1 MIYISKIK
9 LHNFKSFDD
18 LEIKFD
24 SGINFL
30 VGDNNCGKTTIFS
43 AIDFILSGKDRDS
56 YITKDKILKD
66 DYVSVEIIL
75 SGDKLT
81 DYLDTNTVLKRYKKY
96 IYAEDG
102 SQNLIIRRSSKVE
115 KSADGKDLDITK
127 IRIIDKDTNEQ
138 HSPTGIDK
146 TIAALFDIQL
156 VLADTK
162 SSDYFALDK
171 TKLCGKLIK
180 AIVDTTKIEKWKE
193 FENTHEAVFSKVKTQ
208 LSEAEKSITKHLREQ
223 YSDDAEAHFDF
234 TPPKLSDMLTDGTL
248 LLKESSVETLSSEKG
263 TGMQRALVLAV
274 MQTYSELTVKD
285 SNDKPTFFLLDEPET
300 FLHPNAQ
307 YKLLDSLNI
316 ISRTSQVFIT
326 THSPYLLTKYNPEVN
341 SITVFHKQHNHNTI
355 KQENELNL
363 FGKSSPTWGE
373 INFYAFGIYTE
384 TFHDE
389 LYGFLQTKAIDI
401 DKKNYYEEDFNGFLN
416 EKGIGNTKKWL
427 KELSDKK
434 IQQQDRTLPVYIRN
448 YIHHPENMH
457 NARYSSEEL
466 KSSIDSLLSIY
477 KKIKIIS
484 RNNN

>member
-1 MIYISKIK
+1 MIYISRIK

-43 AIDFILSGKDRDS
+43 AIEFILSGKDRDS
-56 YITKDKILKD
+56 YIAKDKIAKD
-66 DYVSVEIIL
+66 DYVSAEITL
-75 SGDKLT
+75 SGDSLI
-81 DYLDTNTVLKRYKKY
+81 DYLDTDTVLKRYKKY
-96 IYAEDG
+96 IFTDG
-102 SQNLIIRRSSKVE
+102 GLQSLIIRRSSKIE

-127 IRIIDKDTNEQ
+127 IRIIDKDTGEQ
-138 HSPTGIDK
+138 HNPTGIDK

-162 SSDYFALDK
+162 SSDYFDLNK

-180 AIVDTTKIEKWKE
+180 AIVNTSRIEEWKE
-193 FENTHEAVFSKVKTQ
+193 FENTHKAVFSRIKKQ
-208 LSEAEKSITKHLREQ
+208 LTTAEKSITKHLKEQ
-223 YSDDAEAHFDF
+223 YSDDAEASFSF
-234 TPPKLSDMLTDGTL
+234 TPPQMSDMLTEGNL
-248 LLKESSVETLSSEKG
+248 LLKESNTETTSVEKG

-274 MQTYSELTVKD
+274 MQTYSELAVKD
-285 SNDKPTFFLLDEPET
+285 NDDKPTFFLLDEPET

-307 YKLLDSLNI
+307 YKLLESLNK
-316 ISRTSQVFIT
+316 ISKTSQVFIT
-326 THSPYLLTKYNPEVN
+326 THSPYLLTKFNPEVN
-341 SITVFHKQHNHNTI
+341 SITVFHKIHKHNTI
-355 KQENELNL
+355 KRENELNL

-373 INFYAFGIYTE
+373 INYYAFGIYTE

-401 DKKNYYEEDFNGFLN
+401 DIKNYREEGFNEFLN
-416 EKGIGNTKKWL
+416 EKGIENTKKWI

-434 IQQQDRTLPVYIRN
+434 THQQDRTLPVYIRN
-448 YIHHPENMH
+448 YIHHPENTH

-477 KKIKIIS
+477 KRLK
-484 RNNN
+484 